1 MKRQKGQSAVE
12 FALMAP
18 IVFTLILGMVYGGV
32 MFMDYLNFN
41 NQARTI
47 AREIS
52 LATPS
57 DRTALMDKYNKYTD
71 EFAVVYKVSLNIS
84 YDNDNEPKDVIV
96 NFNFTRP
103 KPFLMMPERFDIV
116 YTMRLEDNNEDT

>member
-18 IVFTLILGMVYGGV
+18 IVFTLILGMIYGGV

-71 EFAVVYKVSLNIS
+71 KLAGVYKVSVNVTT
-84 YDNDNEPKDVIV
+84 DTEDVTV
-96 NFNFTRP
+96 NVDFTRD
-103 KPFLMMPERFDIV
+103 KSFLMMPREFGIV
-116 YTMRLEDNNEDT
+116 YRMKLEDTEDT

>member
-1 MKRQKGQSAVE
+1 MKIQKGQSAVE

-18 IVFTLILGMVYGGV
+18 IVFTLILGMIYGGV

-52 LATPS
+52 LAQS
-57 DRTALMDKYNKYTD
+57 DERQALMDKYNTFTD
-71 EFAVVYKVSLNIS
+71 KLAGVYKVSVNVTT
-84 YDNDNEPKDVIV
+84 DAEDVTV
-96 NFNFTRP
+96 NVDFTRGDS
-103 KPFLMMPERFDIV
+103 FLMMPKEFGIV
-116 YTMRLEDNNEDT
+116 YRMKLEDTGNTEDT

>member
-18 IVFTLILGMVYGGV
+18 IVFTLILGMIYGGV

-47 AREIS
+47 AREVS

-57 DRTALMDKYNKYTD
+57 DRTILIDKYNRYTD
-71 EFAVVYKVSLNIS
+71 KLAGVYKVSVNVTT
-84 YDNDNEPKDVIV
+84 DDEDVTV
-96 NFNFTRP
+96 NVDFTRGNS
-103 KPFLMMPERFDIV
+103 FLMMPEKFGIV
-116 YTMRLEDNNEDT
+116 YSMKLEDTEDT

>member
-18 IVFTLILGMVYGGV
+18 IVFTLILGMIYGGV

-47 AREIS
+47 AREVSI
-52 LATPS
+52 AAPS
-57 DRTALMDKYNKYTD
+57 DRTAIMDKYNRYTD
-71 EFAVVYKVSLNIS
+71 KLAGVYKVSVNVTT
-84 YDNDNEPKDVIV
+84 DDEDVTV
-96 NFNFTRP
+96 NVDFTRDNS
-103 KPFLMMPERFDIV
+103 FMMMPKEFGIV
-116 YTMRLEDNNEDT
+116 YTMKLEDTEDT

>member
-18 IVFTLILGMVYGGV
+18 IVFTLILGMIYGGV

-41 NQARTI
+41 NWARTI

-52 LATPS
+52 VSTPS
-57 DRTALMDKYNKYTD
+57 KREELMNGYNKYTD
-71 EFAVVYKVSLNIS
+71 KLAGVYKVSVNVTT
-84 YDNDNEPKDVIV
+84 DDEDVTV
-96 NFNFTRP
+96 NVDFTRGDS
-103 KPFLMMPERFDIV
+103 FLMMPKEFGIV
-116 YTMRLEDNNEDT
+116 YRMKLEDTEDT

>member
-18 IVFTLILGMVYGGV
+18 IIFTLILGMIYGGV

-57 DRTALMDKYNKYTD
+57 DRIFLVDKYNKYQD
-71 EFAVVYKVSLNIS
+71 MLAGVYKVSVNVTT
-84 YDNDNEPKDVIV
+84 DDEDVTV
-96 NFNFTRP
+96 NVDFKRGNS
-103 KPFLMMPERFDIV
+103 FLMMPEKFGIV
-116 YTMRLEDNNEDT
+116 YSMKLEDTED

>member
-18 IVFTLILGMVYGGV
+18 IVFTLILGMIYGGV

-41 NQARTI
+41 NWARTI

-52 LATPS
+52 LAQS
-57 DRTALMDKYNKYTD
+57 DERQALMDKYNTFTD
-71 EFAVVYKVSLNIS
+71 KLAGVYKVSVNVTT
-84 YDNDNEPKDVIV
+84 DNEDVTV
-96 NFNFTRP
+96 NVEFTRDES
-103 KPFLMMPERFDIV
+103 FLMMPREFGIV
-116 YTMRLEDNNEDT
+116 YRMKLEDTEDT

>member
-18 IVFTLILGMVYGGV
+18 IVFTLILGMIYGGV

-57 DRTALMDKYNKYTD
+57 DRVFLMDKYNRFTD
-71 EFAVVYKVSLNIS
+71 KLAGVYKVSVNVTT
-84 YDNDNEPKDVIV
+84 DDEDVTV
-96 NFNFTRP
+96 NVDFTRGNS
-103 KPFLMMPERFDIV
+103 FLMMPEKFGIV
-116 YTMRLEDNNEDT
+116 YSMKLEDTEDT

>member
-18 IVFTLILGMVYGGV
+18 IIFALILGMIYGGV

-41 NQARTI
+41 NHARMI

-52 LATPS
+52 LAKPS
-57 DRTALMDKYNKYTD
+57 EREKLKNDYNKFQD
-71 EFAVVYKVSLNIS
+71 KLAGVYKVSVNVTT
-84 YDNDNEPKDVIV
+84 DDEDVTV
-96 NFNFTRP
+96 NVDFTRP
-103 KPFLMMPERFDIV
+103 DSFMMMPKEFGIV
-116 YTMRLEDNNEDT
+116 YRMKLEDTEDT

>member
-18 IVFTLILGMVYGGV
+18 IVFTLILGMIYGGV

-41 NQARTI
+41 NHARMI

-52 LATPS
+52 LAKPS
-57 DRTALMDKYNKYTD
+57 ERTELMNDYNKYTD
-71 EFAVVYKVSLNIS
+71 KLAGVYKVSVNVTT
-84 YDNDNEPKDVIV
+84 DDEDVTV
-96 NFNFTRP
+96 NVDFTRDNS
-103 KPFLMMPERFDIV
+103 FMMMPENFGIV
-116 YTMRLEDNNEDT
+116 YTMKLEDTEDT